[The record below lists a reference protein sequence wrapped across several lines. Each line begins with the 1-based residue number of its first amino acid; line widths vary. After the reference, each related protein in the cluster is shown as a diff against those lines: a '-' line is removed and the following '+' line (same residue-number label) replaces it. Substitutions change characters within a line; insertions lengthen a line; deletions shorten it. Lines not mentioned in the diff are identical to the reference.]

1 MLSKS
6 LTSNE
11 VQINIKSLES
21 KGTYFAIVLDL
32 DGNVV
37 AIKNRYISNDSTTR
51 AKLH

>member
-1 MLSKS
+1 MILTDILGKKVLSKS
-6 LTSNE
+6 FTSNE

-37 AIKNRYISNDSTTR
+37 AIK
-51 AKLH
+51 K